1 MTGNAY
7 ILGAVGILQFDVTMA
22 RLKAEYGVDA
32 VYETVN
38 FAAARWIACGNKKI
52 LKDFVKQKSAN
63 IAHDAQGH
71 LTYLASSLWRLEN
84 AMEEWPDILF
94 HKTREHG

>member
-1 MTGNAY
+1 MGNNY

-32 VYETVN
+32 DYEPVT
-38 FAAARWIACGNKKI
+38 FAAARWVTSEDKKQ
-52 LKDFVKQKSAN
+52 LETFEKEKYASL
-63 IAHDAQGH
+63 AHDYQSR

-84 AMEEWPDILF
+84 AMQEWPAIRF
-94 HKTREHG
+94 HKTRELAA